1 MEYYRVIV
9 AVTLVVLARGDLIPS
24 NLLRQKVEEVSG
36 QWRNDDVR
44 RWAFQISD
52 CRKIANIL
60 FHFSL

>member
-1 MEYYRVIV
+1 MEYCRVIV
-9 AVTLVVLARGDLIPS
+9 AVSLVVLARGDLMPS

-36 QWRNDDVR
+36 QWRKTMYAAGHFR
-44 RWAFQISD
+44 SPK